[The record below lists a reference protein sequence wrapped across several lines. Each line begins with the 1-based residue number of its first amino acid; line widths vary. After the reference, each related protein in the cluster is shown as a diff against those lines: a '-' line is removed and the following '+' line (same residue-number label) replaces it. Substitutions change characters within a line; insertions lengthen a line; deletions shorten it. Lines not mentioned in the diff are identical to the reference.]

1 MKRDGDT
8 FPGEGKV
15 PLMSSKT
22 EQVLQAIK
30 ARLGTIPD
38 AIVERNTAVPAKIP
52 PGGLIVLRDGD
63 PGEPD
68 TTLGGFGSAYY
79 GHRVEVEVHVQEA
92 NPAARDTA
100 FDDLVVAVGTALEAD
115 PSLGGLVFGRSYGRP
130 STDLEPIDGAPAIK
144 SGVIEITVEY
154 ESDAPLA

>member
-1 MKRDGDT
+1 
-8 FPGEGKV
+8 
-15 PLMSSKT
+15 MSSKT
-22 EQVLQAIK
+22 KQVILMLAN
-30 ARLGTIPD
+30 RLATIPD
-38 AIVERNTAVPAKIP
+38 ATVERNIVVPAKIP

-68 TTLGGFGSAYY
+68 TALGGFGSAYY
-79 GHRVEVEVHVQEA
+79 SHRIEIEVHVQEA
-92 NPAARDTA
+92 DSTARDTA

-115 PSLGGLVFGRSYGRP
+115 PSLGGLVFGMSYGRP
-130 STDLEPIDGAPAIK
+130 STDLEPIEGASAIK

>member
-1 MKRDGDT
+1 
-8 FPGEGKV
+8 
-15 PLMSSKT
+15 MSSKT
-22 EQVLQAIK
+22 EQVLQALY
-30 ARLGTIPD
+30 ALLRTIPG
-38 AIVERNTAVPAKIP
+38 AMLERNIAVPAKIP

-63 PGEPD
+63 PGEPN

-79 GHRVEVEVHVQEA
+79 SHRVEVEVHVQEA
-92 NPAARDTA
+92 DPAVRDTA

-115 PSLGGLVFGRSYGRP
+115 PNLGALVFGMSCGRP

-154 ESDAPLA
+154 ETDAPLA

>member
-1 MKRDGDT
+1 M
-8 FPGEGKV
+8 P
-15 PLMSSKT
+15 SKT
-22 EQVLQAIK
+22 ERVLQAVY
-30 ARLGTIPD
+30 ARLQAIPD
-38 AIVERNTAVPAKIP
+38 VVVERNIAVPAKVP

-68 TTLGGFGSAYY
+68 TALGGFGSAYY
-79 GHRVEVEVHVQEA
+79 SHRVEVEVHVQEA
-92 NPAARDTA
+92 DPAARDTA

-115 PSLGGLVFGRSYGRP
+115 PTLGSLVFGMSYGRP

-154 ESDAPLA
+154 ESDAPLF

>member
-1 MKRDGDT
+1 
-8 FPGEGKV
+8 
-15 PLMSSKT
+15 MSSKT
-22 EQVLQAIK
+22 EQVLQALY
-30 ARLGTIPD
+30 ALLRTIPG
-38 AIVERNTAVPAKIP
+38 ATVERNIAVPAKVQA
-52 PGGLIVLRDGD
+52 GGLIVLRDGD

-68 TTLGGFGSAYY
+68 TALGGFGSAYY

-92 NPAARDTA
+92 DPPARDTA
-100 FDDLVVAVGTALEAD
+100 FDNLVMAVGTVLEAD
-115 PSLGGLVFGRSYGRP
+115 PNLCGLVFGMSYGRP

>member
-1 MKRDGDT
+1 
-8 FPGEGKV
+8 
-15 PLMSSKT
+15 MSSKT
-22 EQVLQAIK
+22 ERVLQA
-30 ARLGTIPD
+30 LHTLLQTIPD
-38 AIVERNTAVPAKIP
+38 ATVERNIAVPAKIP
-52 PGGLIVLRDGD
+52 AGGLTVLRDGD

-68 TTLGGFGSAYY
+68 TALGGFGSAYFS
-79 GHRVEVEVHVQEA
+79 HRVEIEAHVQEA
-92 NPAARDTA
+92 NSVVRDTA

-115 PSLGGLVFGRSYGRP
+115 PDLGGLIFGMSYGRP